1 MVYLAKSPH
10 LVCPVKKIFHFFF
23 REVLISCALHPDI
36 KSEEGRRD
44 FPKEKRMKKFFIV
57 FALIFVSVFCLAATS
72 DPFATRK
79 FVGNDIEISFREQD
93 SEARPQVSFKNDSF
107 SGNYYYNFDDSYIV
121 LFDENHAAKEVFG
134 YTFINNGNDLRLFD
148 DRGRFFDLQSDNGK
162 TKSDS
167 FWEAVDVVA
176 QNFLIYGGSGTAIG
190 AVAGGPIGAAI
201 GIGVGGF
208 FGVGK
213 ALTHD
218 IFGWI

>member
-1 MVYLAKSPH
+1 
-10 LVCPVKKIFHFFF
+10 
-23 REVLISCALHPDI
+23 
-36 KSEEGRRD
+36 
-44 FPKEKRMKKFFIV
+44 MKKFFIV
-57 FALIFVSVFCLAATS
+57 IALIFVSVFCLAATS

-79 FVGNDIEISFREQD
+79 FVGKDIEISFREQD
-93 SEARPQVSFKNDSF
+93 SEGRPQVSFKNDSS
-107 SGNYYYNFDDSYIV
+107 SGNYYYNFDDNYIV
-121 LFDENHAAKEVFG
+121 LFDENNAAKEVFG

-148 DRGRFFDLQSDNGK
+148 ENGRFFDLQSDNGK

-213 ALTHD
+213 AITHD